1 MSKKPLI
8 TRSAL
13 RSRKKQLS
21 EQEESLLFDAENQGE
36 ERSQKTFRI
45 SRKQSVPTQ
54 KITDK
59 QAKKELAQAEK
70 QIDNFYRKE
79 KKKTKPLK
87 KSRSLENQRSRDLN
101 GFLTGAIIVV
111 SLLIVVVMLATF
123 FL

>member
-21 EQEESLLFDAENQGE
+21 EQEESGLFDTENQVA
-36 ERSQKTFRI
+36 ERSQQTFHI
-45 SRKQSVPTQ
+45 SRQQSVPTQ

>member
-21 EQEESLLFDAENQGE
+21 EQEESGLFDTENQVA

>member
-13 RSRKKQLS
+13 RSRKRQLS
-21 EQEESLLFDAENQGE
+21 DQEESGLFDTENQVA

>member
-21 EQEESLLFDAENQGE
+21 EQEESVLFDTENQVA
-36 ERSQKTFRI
+36 ERSQQTFHI
-45 SRKQSVPTQ
+45 SRQQSVPTQ

>member
-13 RSRKKQLS
+13 RSHKKQLS
-21 EQEESLLFDAENQGE
+21 EQEESMLFDTENQVA
-36 ERSQKTFRI
+36 ERSQQTFHI
-45 SRKQSVPTQ
+45 SRQQSVPTQ

>member
-8 TRSAL
+8 NRSTL
-13 RSRKKQLS
+13 RSRREKQIVDNEDSGTL
-21 EQEESLLFDAENQGE
+21 EAQQLEDINQ
-36 ERSQKTFRI
+36 QTFHM

-70 QIDNFYRKE
+70 QIDSFYRKE

-101 GFLTGAIIVV
+101 GFLTRAIILV
-111 SLLIVVVMLATF
+111 SLLIIVVMLATF

>member
-21 EQEESLLFDAENQGE
+21 EQEESVLFDTENQVA

>member
-13 RSRKKQLS
+13 HSRKKQLS

>member
-21 EQEESLLFDAENQGE
+21 EQEESRLFDTENQVA
-36 ERSQKTFRI
+36 ERSQQTFRI

-111 SLLIVVVMLATF
+111 TLLIVVVMLATF

>member
-1 MSKKPLI
+1 MSKKPLV

>member
-101 GFLTGAIIVV
+101 GCLTGAIIVV

>member
-111 SLLIVVVMLATF
+111 SLLIVVVMLGTF

>member
-21 EQEESLLFDAENQGE
+21 DQEESVLFDTENQVA
-36 ERSQKTFRI
+36 ERSQKTFHI
-45 SRKQSVPTQ
+45 SRQQSVPTQ

>member
-21 EQEESLLFDAENQGE
+21 DQEESGLFDTENQVA
-36 ERSQKTFRI
+36 ERSQQTFHI
-45 SRKQSVPTQ
+45 SRQQSVPTQ

>member
-21 EQEESLLFDAENQGE
+21 EQEESVLFDTENQVA
-36 ERSQKTFRI
+36 ERSQQTFRI

>member
-13 RSRKKQLS
+13 RSHKKQLS
-21 EQEESLLFDAENQGE
+21 EQEESMLFDTENQVA
-36 ERSQKTFRI
+36 ERSQKTFHI

>member
-111 SLLIVVVMLATF
+111 FLLIVVVMLATF